1 MSPSFP
7 PLGAAVPNVIL
18 GTLTVA
24 VLSVIVSVPSVTT
37 KVETIPVAELS
48 LSRILRPRGIK
59 KLVISYRP
67 CVRTSFRSR
76 R

>member
-18 GTLTVA
+18 GTFKVA

-37 KVETIPVAELS
+37 KVDTIPVAELS
-48 LSRILRPRGIK
+48 VSRIRRPRGIK

-67 CVRTSFRSR
+67 GARTWCRSR